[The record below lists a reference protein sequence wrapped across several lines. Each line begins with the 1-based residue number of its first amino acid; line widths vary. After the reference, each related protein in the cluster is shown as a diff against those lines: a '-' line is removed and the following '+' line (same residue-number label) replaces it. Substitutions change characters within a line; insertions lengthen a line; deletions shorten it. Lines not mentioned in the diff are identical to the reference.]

1 MATLAAASIY
11 PDCSVN
17 WCPDVTATL
26 DLNYTLPVAATGGH
40 VVIDVNANYV
50 AKNLDTYSIALPYAA
65 FTQTYADSRTLLG
78 ASVTYNG
85 ADNRWFARV
94 YGRNLTNKLYKQSA
108 QDVDPL
114 WVWAFYG
121 EPLFVGGEIGFKF
134 GQK

>member
-1 MATLAAASIY
+1 
-11 PDCSVN
+11 
-17 WCPDVTATL
+17 VTATL
-26 DLNYTLPVAATGGH
+26 DLNYTQPIAATGGH

-85 ADNRWFARV
+85 TDNRWFARV
-94 YGRNLTNKLYKQSA
+94 YGRNLTNKIYIESSQN
-108 QDVDPL
+108 VDPL

-121 EPLFVGGEIGFKF
+121 EPRFVGGEIGFKF